1 MNPSLTAAVMANEL
15 INKAR
20 TMQTFHVTR
29 HLDDPDIIFSA
40 GVVPF
45 DLKMNREGRMTA
57 TVHCMTEDEANEQV
71 DSWIRH
77 LEEGEDDDWNA

>member
-15 INKAR
+15 ISKAR
-20 TMQTFHVTR
+20 AMQTFQITR
-29 HLDDPDIIFSA
+29 HLDDADIIFSA

-45 DLKMNREGRMTA
+45 DLKINKEGRMIA
-57 TVHCMTEDEANEQV
+57 TVHCMTREEAEEQV

-77 LEEGEDDDWNA
+77 LEEGDDL

>member
-1 MNPSLTAAVMANEL
+1 MNPSLTAAVLANEL

-20 TMQTFHVTR
+20 TMQTFQITR
-29 HLDDPDIIFSA
+29 QLDDADVIFSA

-45 DLKMNREGRMTA
+45 DLKMNREGRLTA
-57 TVHCMTEDEANEQV
+57 TVHAMSREEADEQV

-77 LEEGEDDDWNA
+77 LEEGDDL

>member
-20 TMQTFHVTR
+20 TMQTFQITR
-29 HLDDPDIIFSA
+29 QLDDADVIFSA

-45 DLKMNREGRMTA
+45 DLKMNREGLLTA
-57 TVHCMTEDEANEQV
+57 TVHAMTREDAEQQV
-71 DSWIRH
+71 DSWINH
-77 LEEGEDDDWNA
+77 LEQGEDDDWLA